1 MKIYLLFFYLK
12 AQKFVKIIENT
23 KNGVLKMKKIIFITG
38 ATSGIGR
45 KMTERLIAQGHTV
58 YATGRNESAIKS
70 LENLGAIVMQ
80 ADLRNRD
87 DIDQI
92 AAMLP
97 PLDVAILNAGLGYF
111 SSAIDLSD
119 DEIDQM
125 LEINVRA
132 PIYLA
137 KRLAPAMIEKGSG
150 HFIFVGS
157 QAGKVA
163 TKKASVYAASKH
175 AITGFVN
182 GFRLEVGE
190 HNIAVTGIYP
200 GPIDTPFLQKAD
212 ATNAY
217 RDAISKFLIQ
227 PEKVAS
233 EVVKAIDKQ
242 PREVNLPRIMSFT
255 SKLYAVAPRMV
266 EFLGSGFFNK
276 K

>member
-1 MKIYLLFFYLK
+1 
-12 AQKFVKIIENT
+12 
-23 KNGVLKMKKIIFITG
+23 MKKTIFITG

-45 KMTERLIAQGHTV
+45 KMTELLISQGHTV
-58 YATGRNESAIKS
+58 YATGRNESAVKS
-70 LENLGAIVMQ
+70 LENIGAIVMQ
-80 ADLRNRD
+80 ADLRSIE
-87 DIDQI
+87 DIDRI
-92 AAMLP
+92 VAALP

-111 SSAIDLSD
+111 SSAVDLQD

-125 LEINVRA
+125 LEVNVRA

-137 KRLAPAMIEKGSG
+137 KRIAPAMIERKTG

-182 GFRLEVGE
+182 GLRLELAE
-190 HNIAVTGIYP
+190 YNIAVTGIYP

-217 RDAISKFLIQ
+217 RNAISKFLIQ
-227 PEKVAS
+227 PEKVAN
-233 EVVKAIDKQ
+233 EVVRAIDRK
-242 PREVNLPRIMSFT
+242 PREVNLPRIMSVT
-255 SKLYAVAPRMV
+255 SKLYAIAPSLV
-266 EFLGSGFFNK
+266 EFVGSGFFNK

>member
-1 MKIYLLFFYLK
+1 
-12 AQKFVKIIENT
+12 
-23 KNGVLKMKKIIFITG
+23 MKKTIFITG

-45 KMTERLIAQGHTV
+45 KMTELLIEQGHTV

-70 LENLGAIVMQ
+70 LQQLGAIVVQ
-80 ADLRNRD
+80 ADLRNKE
-87 DIDQI
+87 DIDRVTT
-92 AAMLP
+92 MLP

-111 SSAIDLSD
+111 ANAIDLTD

-125 LEINVRA
+125 LDINVRA

-137 KRLAPAMIEKGSG
+137 KRLAPAMMERHQG
-150 HFIFVGS
+150 HFIFVSS

-182 GFRLEVGE
+182 GFRLEVAAY
-190 HNIAVTGIYP
+190 NIAVTGIYP

-217 RDAISKFLIQ
+217 RDAIRQFLIQ
-227 PEKVAS
+227 PEKVAI
-233 EVVKAIDKQ
+233 EVVKTIDKR
-242 PREVNLPRIMSFT
+242 PREVNLPRIMTVT
-255 SKLYAVAPRMV
+255 SKLYAIAPKMV
-266 EFLGSGFFNK
+266 EFFGSGFFNK